1 MNATLEVWG
10 TSLSLHLAFFY
21 ALVLL
26 WVGQIAAVFSKC
38 KSVKFEFG
46 YFLRVRNLLPLWY
59 LFLALSL
66 FSGVLNLAVGSVFRF
81 GVVVMIFVCV
91 ALIAS
96 GAIAFA
102 KAKKLRFQ
110 VISLGEFRKFWLK
123 KAVFD
128 ALCLALTWI

>member
-1 MNATLEVWG
+1 M
-10 TSLSLHLAFFY
+10 
-21 ALVLL
+21 LL

-66 FSGVLNLAVGSVFRF
+66 FSGVLNLAVGGVFRF

-102 KAKKLRFQ
+102 KAKNFAFKSSAWANF
-110 VISLGEFRKFWLK
+110 VNFG
-123 KAVFD
+123 
-128 ALCLALTWI
+128 